1 MIKIFIACESGQKI
15 KNFLRRN
22 NESSANWF
30 CMFFVWLYCFRHAA
44 NYKIM
49 QFATSENQIVNKT
62 KITNKIDILKR
73 FSSQNSRTIDF
84 EYWLKCSLWI
94 ICKHINI
101 FAQFLSIC
109 ISNFSYWYTIFDLWI
124 FTCPQQ
130 TILPLLVLV
139 K

>member
-1 MIKIFIACESGQKI
+1 MYV
-15 KNFLRRN
+15 
-22 NESSANWF
+22 F
-30 CMFFVWLYCFRHAA
+30 CVIILFYAV

-62 KITNKIDILKR
+62 KITDKIDILKR

-109 ISNFSYWYTIFDLWI
+109 INKAPYYETAQQTAFPCQSNISNLPISNFSYWYTIFDLWI

-130 TILPLLVLV
+130 TVLPLLVLV